1 MEGEIAGI
9 IKDKQEGKLEGKLE
23 IARNMFLEGMTTA
36 QIVKL
41 TALPEAEIIKLR
53 QELKTMTGH

>member
-53 QELKTMTGH
+53 QKLKTMTGH